1 VPPEAAGKFPLFVEW
16 SGFLTPPETGD
27 FNLGV
32 RAEGSIA
39 SVSVDGK
46 PVAQEFTMNA
56 KGPQAKIGRVHFEQG
71 KKVAIKVRYGTSQ
84 PGPMA
89 AQLIWSKYDRTPSPE
104 AVAAAR
110 NADIVVAV
118 VGITSELEG
127 EEMPVS
133 EEGFKGGDRTSLD
146 LPKPEQNLLEAVA
159 TAGKPLV
166 VVLMNG
172 SALSVNWA
180 NEHANA
186 ILEAWY
192 SGEEGGAGIAETLSG
207 KNNPGGRL
215 PVTFYKDVSQLPP
228 FEDYAMKGRT
238 YRYFEGTPLYPFGY
252 GLSYT
257 QFAYSNLKLPPTPV
271 RAGDP
276 LHATVTVKNAGKVGG
291 DEVVQLYLSFPNV
304 EGAPLKAL
312 RGFERVHLDPGK
324 SQTVD
329 FNLGPRDLSMVS
341 ENGDPIIA
349 AGKYNVS
356 IGGAQPGAGTKTVSG
371 SFSIAGEMKLPE

>member
-1 VPPEAAGKFPLFVEW
+1 
-16 SGFLTPPETGD
+16 
-27 FNLGV
+27 
-32 RAEGSIA
+32 
-39 SVSVDGK
+39 
-46 PVAQEFTMNA
+46 
-56 KGPQAKIGRVHFEQG
+56 
-71 KKVAIKVRYGTSQ
+71 
-84 PGPMA
+84 
-89 AQLIWSKYDRTPSPE
+89 
-104 AVAAAR
+104 
-110 NADIVVAV
+110 
-118 VGITSELEG
+118 
-127 EEMPVS
+127 
-133 EEGFKGGDRTSLD
+133 
-146 LPKPEQNLLEAVA
+146 
-159 TAGKPLV
+159 
-166 VVLMNG
+166 
-172 SALSVNWA
+172 
-180 NEHANA
+180 
-186 ILEAWY
+186 
-192 SGEEGGAGIAETLSG
+192 
-207 KNNPGGRL
+207 
-215 PVTFYKDVSQLPP
+215 
-228 FEDYAMKGRT
+228 MKGRT

-356 IGGAQPGAGTKTVSG
+356 IGGAQPGAGAKTVSG